1 MKSVKSIEELL
12 YRHPVFTFQIAEE
25 HFGHLGEKATTKRLQ
40 RMQAKGRVVRAL
52 RGVYAAVPPG
62 VEPST
67 FQPDPFLVIQA
78 LRPGCVFC
86 GHSALDLHGVSNQ
99 IWNRVTAYSMEKAV
113 TYKTRYATFA
123 LIKSPTWLKPDAIT
137 TIDRKAILLNV
148 TSPELTLVEGFRY
161 PKRVGGIEELVKSA
175 EAFRHIDL
183 HKLGNLLDQFK
194 MRKLYSA
201 IGWFLSKNGTRWQ
214 ASDEYLSAL
223 RLHRPTSPR
232 YLEPGS
238 TGAVM
243 DSQWNLMIPR
253 EVARQETEIEI

>member
-1 MKSVKSIEELL
+1 MEELL

-25 HFGHLGEKATTKRLQ
+25 HFGHPGEKATTKRLQ
-40 RMQAKGRVVRAL
+40 RMQAKGRVVRPL

-67 FQPDPFLVIQA
+67 FHPDPFLVLQA

-99 IWNRVTAYSMEKAV
+99 LWNRLTAYSKEKAV

-123 LIKSPTWLKPDAIT
+123 LIKSPTWLDPDAIT
-137 TIDRKAILLNV
+137 PIDRKAVFLNV

-175 EAFRHIDL
+175 DAFRHLDL
-183 HKLGNLLDQFK
+183 LKLKDLLDRFN
-194 MRKLYSA
+194 MRKLYA
-201 IGWFLSKNGTRWQ
+201 ALGWFLGRDPSRWHI
-214 ASDEYLSAL
+214 SDELLAGF

-238 TGAVM
+238 TGAAM
-243 DSQWNLMIPR
+243 DSEWNLMIPR
-253 EVARQETEIEI
+253 EVARKETEIEI